1 MITDWKDKHVL
12 VSDPRP
18 RKRLCHCRKCQ
29 IESEFDIGLIW
40 EQRGQRWFKIGSI
53 EPVKRNMKEGK

>member
-1 MITDWKDKHVL
+1 MVGNWRDKYVIKANL
-12 VSDPRP
+12 AP
-18 RKRLCHCRKCQ
+18 RKSFCHCRKCQ

-53 EPVKRNMKEGK
+53 EPVKRNVKAGK